1 MNFSK
6 PVTYAIRS
14 LIHLAREGNKGPVL
28 SSTIAQE
35 ESLPAPY
42 LIKVLGVLTTHGM
55 VKASRGRG
63 GGFTLAKNPTEI
75 NLYDIFILF
84 EGLAL
89 TQDCLLGLGKCGE
102 VKHCPIHDKWEE
114 PKGHME
120 AFLKNTTIE
129 ELARMRDSLE

>member
-14 LIHLAREGNKGPVL
+14 LIHLAREGANGPILSNK
-28 SSTIAQE
+28 IAQA

-42 LIKVLGVLTTHGM
+42 LIKVLGILTTHGM

-63 GGFTLAKNPTEI
+63 GGFSLAKNPEEI

-102 VKHCPIHDKWEE
+102 VENCPVHDKWEHT
-114 PKGHME
+114 KGQIE
-120 AFLKNTTIE
+120 AFLKTTAIS
-129 ELARMRDSLE
+129 ELAQMRESIE

>member
-6 PVTYAIRS
+6 PVSYAIRS
-14 LIHLAREGNKGPVL
+14 LIHLARHGGKGPIL
-28 SSTIAQE
+28 SSTIAQA

-42 LIKVLGVLTTHGM
+42 LIKVLGVLTTHGI

-63 GGFTLAKNPTEI
+63 GGFTLAKPASEI
-75 NLYDIFILF
+75 NFYDVFILF

-102 VKHCPIHDKWEE
+102 VGHCPVHEKWEA

-120 AFLKNTTIE
+120 AFMKNTTIE
-129 ELARMRDSLE
+129 ELANMRDSIE